1 MNLILLGP
9 PGAGKG
15 TQAKRLEQ
23 THGLVQ
29 LATGD
34 MLRAVSASGT
44 VLGRRVKAIMDAGH
58 LVPDDIIIEMIAE
71 RIVQPDCAPQG
82 DRGGFIL
89 DGFPRT
95 VPQAEALDAM
105 LAERG
110 QKLDRVILMEVDE
123 PALIDR
129 LSGRF
134 SCANCGASYHERYRR
149 PRVEGVCDIC
159 GSTNLVHR
167 ADDRPEAL
175 GTRFAAY
182 RNQTA
187 PILPYYRARGILR
200 TVDGMADIDAVTA
213 QIEVVL
219 KDETGGRNVRD
230 GVGQR

>member
-29 LATGD
+29 LSTGD
-34 MLRAVSASGT
+34 MLRAATASGT
-44 VLGRRVKAIMDAGH
+44 ELGLRVKAIMDSGA
-58 LVPDDIIIEMIAE
+58 LVSDDIIIEMIAG
-71 RIVQPDCAPQG
+71 RIAEPDAAN
-82 DRGGFIL
+82 GFIL

-95 VPQAEALDAM
+95 VPQAEALDRM
-105 LAERG
+105 LTAQRRM
-110 QKLDRVILMEVDE
+110 LDYVIMMEVDE
-123 PALIDR
+123 PALIER

-134 SCANCGASYHERYRR
+134 TCTKCGASYHDRYAR
-149 PRVEGVCDIC
+149 PKRDTICDVC
-159 GSTNLVHR
+159 GSTEFTRR

-187 PILPYYRARGILR
+187 PILPYYEARGILR
-200 TVDGMADIDAVTA
+200 RVDGMASVDDVTR
-213 QIEVVL
+213 QIEAVL
-219 KDETGGRNVRD
+219 AARR
-230 GVGQR
+230 

>member
-15 TQAKRLEQ
+15 TQAKRLQ
-23 THGLVQ
+23 QAHGLIQ

-34 MLRAVSASGT
+34 MVRAAIASGSE
-44 VLGRRVKAIMDAGH
+44 LGKKIKEIYDAGR
-58 LVPDDIIIEMIAE
+58 LVSDDIIIAMIAE
-71 RIVQPDCAPQG
+71 RIAAPDTAS
-82 DRGGFIL
+82 GFIL

-110 QKLDRVILMEVDE
+110 RALDHVILIEVDE
-123 PALIDR
+123 PVLIDR

-134 SCANCGASYHERYRR
+134 SCSKCGALYHERNH
-149 PRVEGVCDIC
+149 PPKIDGECDNCGV
-159 GSTNLVHR
+159 TELVRR

-175 GTRFAAY
+175 ATRFAAY

-200 TVDGMADIDAVTA
+200 SVDGMAPIDEVRR
-213 QIEVVL
+213 QIEAVL
-219 KDETGGRNVRD
+219 RQAPSG
-230 GVGQR
+230 